1 MEMAP
6 TATRVTCVQFAPVLG
21 DVAGNIRRAR
31 SAIRAAV
38 ANGARIVVLPELA
51 TSGYLFA
58 SAEEARE
65 ASVDADDPRL
75 AAWSAEAARGG
86 AVVVAGFCEKG
97 ADGLVHNSAMVL
109 DGTGVRA
116 VYRKAHLWDR
126 EKTLF
131 APGRAEPPVLD
142 TAHGRIGL
150 LICYDLEFP
159 EMPRALALRGAD
171 LIAVPTN
178 WPVVPR
184 PDGEHPPEV
193 VAAMAAA
200 RASRVFVACCDRSGL
215 ERGERWTRGT
225 ALVDP
230 DGWIRASTGTRD
242 GHATADL
249 DLVAARGKRLTDL
262 ADVIADRRPELYGEL
277 VRTGLAAPSGGEVS

>member
-1 MEMAP
+1 MAS
-6 TATRVTCVQFAPVLG
+6 TATRVTCVQLAPVLG
-21 DVAGNIRRAR
+21 DLAGNIERAR

-58 SAEEARE
+58 SADEARE
-65 ASVDADDPRL
+65 ASIAADDPRL
-75 AAWSAEAARGG
+75 AAWSGEAARGG
-86 AVVVAGFCEKG
+86 AVVVAGFCERG
-97 ADGLVHNSAMVL
+97 ADGLVHNSALVL

-116 VYRKAHLWDR
+116 VYRKVHLWDR

-131 APGRAEPPVLD
+131 TPGRAEPPVLD
-142 TAHGRIGL
+142 TAYGRVGVL
-150 LICYDLEFP
+150 VCYDLEFP

-200 RASRVFVACCDRSGL
+200 RASRVFVACCDRSGH
-215 ERGERWTRGT
+215 ERGEHWTRGT
-225 ALVDP
+225 TLIDP
-230 DGWIRASTGTRD
+230 DGWIRAGTEAEG

-249 DLVAARGKRLTDL
+249 DLAEARGKRLTEL

-277 VRTGLAAPSGGEVS
+277 VRPPGDREVS

>member
-1 MEMAP
+1 MAP
-6 TATRVTCVQFAPVLG
+6 MATRVTCVQFAPVLG
-21 DVAGNIRRAR
+21 DPAGNIRRAR

-38 ANGARIVVLPELA
+38 ANGARIVVLPELT

-58 SAEEARE
+58 SAEEARR
-65 ASVDADDPRL
+65 ASIGADDTRL
-75 AAWSAEAARGG
+75 AEWSGEAARGD
-86 AVVVAGFCEKG
+86 AVVVAGFCEKA
-97 ADGLVHNSAMVL
+97 ADGRVHNSAVVL

-116 VYRKAHLWDR
+116 VYRKVHLWDR

-131 APGRAEPPVLD
+131 TAGRAEPPVLD
-142 TAHGRIGL
+142 TPYGRIGVL
-150 LICYDLEFP
+150 VCYDLEFP

-184 PDGEHPPEV
+184 PEGERPPEV

-225 ALVDP
+225 VLVDP
-230 DGWIRASTGTRD
+230 DGWIRASTGTED

-277 VRTGLAAPSGGEVS
+277 VRTGRTAPGGTEVS

>member
-1 MEMAP
+1 MAS
-6 TATRVTCVQFAPVLG
+6 TVTRVTCVQLAPVLG
-21 DVAGNIRRAR
+21 DLAGNIRRAR

-58 SAEEARE
+58 SADEARA
-65 ASVDADDPRL
+65 ASIGADDPRL
-75 AAWSAEAARGG
+75 AAWSDEAAQGD
-86 AVVVAGFCEKG
+86 AVVVAGFCERG
-97 ADGLVHNSAMVL
+97 PDGLVHNSAMVL

-116 VYRKAHLWDR
+116 VYRKVHLWDR

-131 APGRAEPPVLD
+131 TPGRAEPPVLD
-142 TAHGRIGL
+142 TAYGRIGV

-171 LIAVPTN
+171 LVAVPTN

-184 PDGEHPPEV
+184 PDGERPPEV

-225 ALVDP
+225 SLVDP
-230 DGWIRASTGTRD
+230 DGWVRASTDAQD

-249 DLVAARGKRLTDL
+249 DLPAARAKRLTDL
-262 ADVIADRRPELYGEL
+262 ADVIADRRPELYGEI
-277 VRTGLAAPSGGEVS
+277 VRPGHASPGGAEVS